1 MYLQTSHYHLI
12 KNKNTNIPDQDW
24 EEAPYP
30 LIQPKRHLLYLE
42 WDIILDETKLQVGTI
57 ALKQLKDIMTFEI
70 IYHFDI
76 ESSSLDFV
84 LELLKLVIDY
94 AFGTLKIQKL
104 VIRVRVID
112 FDMIRLVHRLGMTL
126 EEKLMMNNTAFAIY
140 SISNQQQHSMM
151 KMRSSSLVQSQ
162 ILQFVKQEEAI
173 RLIIQTG
180 HRLNRNAPIDLLRD
194 YHYRLFI
201 KEEFLKN
208 YLYQSNWMTDFGDIV
223 ISKKTILSD
232 QSYLIQIQFKDGVRL
247 DLEFIS
253 INHLWAA
260 IYEETLS
267 RVILDKD
274 GLLHSL
280 DEPNDSAYYIQRP
293 TGDEFNSLLNNIWWH
308 QIEVAKALYQDEV
321 PLVVAMYEGVLLE
334 DIATLLSWKVGIKYE
349 WKVDLGHK
357 KRWLKRYL
365 PENIYTDYIALYPTV
380 SYNSIWDHLFFIGP
394 FVQKIGSEIASSL
407 GFTFD
412 KSQGEKITQFL
423 HRINSLPDNATD
435 FNS

>member
-1 MYLQTSHYHLI
+1 
-12 KNKNTNIPDQDW
+12 
-24 EEAPYP
+24 
-30 LIQPKRHLLYLE
+30 
-42 WDIILDETKLQVGTI
+42 
-57 ALKQLKDIMTFEI
+57 MTFEI

-140 SISNQQQHSMM
+140 SISNQQQISMM

-180 HRLNRNAPIDLLRD
+180 HRLNRKAPIDLLRD
-194 YHYRLFI
+194 YHYRLFV
-201 KEEFLKN
+201 KDEFFNK
-208 YLYQSNWMTDFGDIV
+208 YLNDPDWITTFGEIV

-308 QIEVAKALYQDEV
+308 QIEVAKALYQDEA
-321 PLVVAMYEGVLLE
+321 PLVVAMYEGGLLE
-334 DIATLLSWKVGIKYE
+334 DITTLLSWIKSDI
-349 WKVDLGHK
+349 VCV
-357 KRWLKRYL
+357 
-365 PENIYTDYIALYPTV
+365 YIF
-380 SYNSIWDHLFFIGP
+380 W
-394 FVQKIGSEIASSL
+394 
-407 GFTFD
+407 
-412 KSQGEKITQFL
+412 
-423 HRINSLPDNATD
+423 
-435 FNS
+435 